1 MNASKY
7 ALLVFCAVSRPKRI
21 VGEIRRFNGDKWI
34 CKEVKM
40 KRGSTYDIA
49 LHHGGN
55 IKVYSNLINTLN
67 QIKVEKELRK
77 DPKLFREYPIQGG
90 REPRANLF
98 FHEKAT
104 DDEIQ
109 LQPGYQ
115 YRSTRMKAISYNG
128 FPGLER
134 VAKQTA
140 EHCSVPYWNIG
151 VNAVCYRDG
160 NDSMGYHTDNDQG
173 EDTILSELHAFVL
186 NRLYTRD
193 QSHLPTKKRT
203 HNLANSTC
211 TTLQL
216 A

>member
-1 MNASKY
+1 
-7 ALLVFCAVSRPKRI
+7 
-21 VGEIRRFNGDKWI
+21 VGEIRRFNGEKWT
-34 CKEVKM
+34 CEEVKM
-40 KRGSTYDIA
+40 KRDSTYDIA

-55 IKVYSNLINTLN
+55 IKVYSNLINPLN
-67 QIKVEKELRK
+67 QIKVEEELIE

-128 FPGLER
+128 FPELER